1 MDNQYEHDEKSM
13 KSKVEALILE
23 NYKGETIKKE
33 RIVDQVK
40 LEYSDRYGEDDTS
53 RVRGIVQDALNG
65 LREKKLAS
73 NEETGHGEWKIYG
86 EALTNEWDGI
96 GCVYFYYFPAYK
108 ELAEHKGED
117 RWPFKI
123 GSTKNVNP
131 DPRVEEQVTAMA
143 EQPKIEVVMRTENP
157 KALEQLIHSI
167 LKKKQDIYIEDAP
180 GKEWYRISPD
190 IAKKIK
196 EAFEDFKKNLD
207 FESLTQ

>member
-13 KSKVEALILE
+13 KLRVEELILE
-23 NYKGETIKKE
+23 NYKDGTIKKE
-33 RIVDQVK
+33 TIVDQVK

-53 RVRGIVQDALNG
+53 KVRGIVQDALNG
-65 LREKKLAS
+65 LRERGHAS
-73 NEETGHGEWKIYG
+73 NEGTAHGEWEIYG
-86 EALTNEWDGI
+86 EAPTSGSDDI

-131 DPRVEEQVTAMA
+131 DPRVEDQVTAMA
-143 EQPKIEVVMRTENP
+143 EQPKIEVVMHTENH

-196 EAFEDFKKNLD
+196 EAFEDFKKKLD